1 VRFAHLERLGVAGS
15 MRLRGRARERAEADA
30 VQAAAQAQLRAEI
43 QTLFE
48 AQARAQATTL
58 ETLQGLRDDVV
69 SHDAEV
75 VRVLELAVNVCDHVI
90 ECVEADRVERQ
101 AIVEALGALASA
113 INNATPIAPPI
124 AAPSNT
130 GPHLIGGRVFAGDD
144 RSAIVHEPAPMI
156 ELNEA
161 HDRSV
166 EVKCRYEGRW
176 VDGFEVC
183 ETIHTDAGERY
194 RLRRLIDGTI
204 LPELFAA
211 GDIRHVET
219 FEELEPAVEV
229 PAPRRIWSRL

>member
-1 VRFAHLERLGVAGS
+1 
-15 MRLRGRARERAEADA
+15 MRLRGRARARAEELADQQSA
-30 VQAAAQAQLRAEI
+30 REQLRAEI

-48 AQARAQATTL
+48 AQARAQTATLDALRT
-58 ETLQGLRDDVV
+58 LRDDVV

-101 AIVEALGALASA
+101 AIVEALGALATA
-113 INNATPIAPPI
+113 INGSATPIVIPEARQPR
-124 AAPSNT
+124 
-130 GPHLIGGRVFAGDD
+130 LIGGRVLGGDD
-144 RSAIVHEPAPMI
+144 NHRSIVHEPAPMI
-156 ELNEA
+156 ELGEA

-194 RLRRLIDGTI
+194 RLRRRIDGTI

-211 GDIRHVET
+211 GDLRHVET

-229 PAPRRIWSRL
+229 PVPRRIWSKL

>member
-1 VRFAHLERLGVAGS
+1 
-15 MRLRGRARERAEADA
+15 MRLRGRARARAEELADQ
-30 VQAAAQAQLRAEI
+30 QAAREQLRAEI

-48 AQARAQATTL
+48 AQARAQTATLDALRT
-58 ETLQGLRDDVV
+58 LRDDVV

-101 AIVEALGALASA
+101 AIVEALGALATA
-113 INNATPIAPPI
+113 INGAPAPIVIPEARQPR
-124 AAPSNT
+124 
-130 GPHLIGGRVFAGDD
+130 LIGGRVLGGDANYRD
-144 RSAIVHEPAPMI
+144 IVHEPAPMI
-156 ELNEA
+156 ELGEA

-194 RLRRLIDGTI
+194 RLRRRIDGTI

-211 GDIRHVET
+211 GDLRHVET

-229 PAPRRIWSRL
+229 PAPRRIWSKL